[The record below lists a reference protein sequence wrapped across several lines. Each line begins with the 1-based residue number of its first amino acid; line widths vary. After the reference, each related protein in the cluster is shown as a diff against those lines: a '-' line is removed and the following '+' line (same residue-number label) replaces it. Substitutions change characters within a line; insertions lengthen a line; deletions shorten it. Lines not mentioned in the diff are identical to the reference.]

1 MARRGAFSCL
11 LLILLAFC
19 SFVAIGFVE
28 PDHPSASTSFLSL
41 LLPSSLSALLLA
53 PLLLLLLLHHHP
65 PRVQVLLLL
74 LVVSFSS
81 LMIAVLLVPNHHSQ
95 VILGQVFSSFN
106 HYSAAHETRTF
117 VLSVTFFFPIAVG
130 RLVKLPLPLP
140 LSSIVASP
148 VVELLLPPLQVRHHP
163 LLDTHQLLLEGL
175 LLLFQLLLHSSF
187 CLGKKSFRLFRVVLG
202 QPVYWVHFPLRS
214 DKVHF
219 R

>member
-41 LLPSSLSALLLA
+41 LLLSSLSALLLA
-53 PLLLLLLLHHHP
+53 SLLLLSLLHPHP

-74 LVVSFSS
+74 LVDSFSS
-81 LMIAVLLVPNHHSQ
+81 LMITVLLVPDHHSE

-117 VLSVTFFFPIAVG
+117 VLSVPFFFPIAVG
-130 RLVKLPLPLP
+130 RLVKLPL
-140 LSSIVASP
+140 SSIIASP
-148 VVELLLPPLQVRHHP
+148 VVE
-163 LLDTHQLLLEGL
+163 
-175 LLLFQLLLHSSF
+175 
-187 CLGKKSFRLFRVVLG
+187 
-202 QPVYWVHFPLRS
+202 
-214 DKVHF
+214 
-219 R
+219 